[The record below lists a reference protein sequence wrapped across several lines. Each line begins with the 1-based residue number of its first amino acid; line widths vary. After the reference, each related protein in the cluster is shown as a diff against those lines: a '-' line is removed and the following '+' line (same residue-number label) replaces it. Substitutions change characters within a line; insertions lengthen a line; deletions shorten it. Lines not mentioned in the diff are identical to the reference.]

1 MAPDVNY
8 QTCFPASSMFRE
20 RTFYSSEQAYQFQRA
35 QDIGDHEVVEDLL
48 ECHDGF
54 AAKIISHNLD
64 EASHKEWNIQSS
76 VQVMKEL
83 LEQKFWQVPQF
94 QSYLLNSAQ
103 SYLMEAT
110 QDVFWGIGLKRD
122 EAAQCAID
130 QLPGHNVLGWLLMA
144 LRDDQSG
151 QGAKHLITLY
161 QANRNIPFYKGIA
174 FLYGREPVNRD

>member
-1 MAPDVNY
+1 
-8 QTCFPASSMFRE
+8 
-20 RTFYSSEQAYQFQRA
+20 
-35 QDIGDHEVVEDLL
+35 
-48 ECHDGF
+48 
-54 AAKIISHNLD
+54 
-64 EASHKEWNIQSS
+64 
-76 VQVMKEL
+76 MKEL

-110 QDVFWGIGLKRD
+110 WDVFWGIGLKRD

-151 QGAKHLITLY
+151 RGAKHLITLY
-161 QANRNIPFYKGIA
+161 QANRNIPFYEGIA
-174 FLYGREPVNRD
+174 FLYGKEPVNRLKCIIKQIDANLLSALYIDV

>member
-1 MAPDVNY
+1 MV
-8 QTCFPASSMFRE
+8 
-20 RTFYSSEQAYQFQRA
+20 
-35 QDIGDHEVVEDLL
+35 QDIVDHKVAEDLL
-48 ECHDGF
+48 ECCDSF

-64 EASHKEWNIQSS
+64 EASRKEWNIQSS
-76 VQVMKEL
+76 VPVMEEL

-103 SYLMEAT
+103 SYLMELTWA
-110 QDVFWGIGLKRD
+110 VFWSIGLKSD
-122 EAAQCAID
+122 EDAQCAID

-151 QGAKHLITLY
+151 RGAEHRITLY
-161 QANRNIPFYKGIA
+161 QANRNIPFYDGIA

>member
-1 MAPDVNY
+1 
-8 QTCFPASSMFRE
+8 MFRG
-20 RTFYSSEQAYQFQRA
+20 RPFCSSEQAYQFQRA
-35 QDIGDHEVVEDLL
+35 QDIGDYRVAEDLL
-48 ECHDGF
+48 ECCDGF

-64 EASHKEWNIQSS
+64 EASRKKWNIQSS
-76 VQVMKEL
+76 VPVMNEL

-110 QDVFWGIGLKRD
+110 RDVFWGIGLKRD

-151 QGAKHLITLY
+151 
-161 QANRNIPFYKGIA
+161 
-174 FLYGREPVNRD
+174 